1 MKAAFVLEPGPAS
14 TIQVADLPKPT
25 PTGREILVRIGTIA
39 INPIETYVRAGVVKM
54 PIPSPYILGT
64 DFAGTV
70 EAVGPEARRFKVGDR
85 VWGSNQA
92 LLGRQG
98 VAAEYAAID
107 EEFAYPTPAGVS
119 DDDAAG
125 IALVGITA
133 HLGLFRDAGLKGG
146 ERVFVSGGTGGVGS
160 CVVQMAKAV
169 GASVM
174 TSAGSD
180 AKVAEALNLGADAVV
195 NYKTASVDEG
205 VKGFAPQGVDVW
217 WETTRE
223 PNLELIVPLLAKRG
237 RVILMAGRDAKPVLP
252 LGAFYT
258 KDCKILGFA
267 MFNASA
273 DEQRAAATQM
283 AGWLAEGKL
292 RPKIGRIF
300 PLDQAAAA
308 HALQE
313 ENTLRQAGTLAG
325 KILLHP

>member
-1 MKAAFVLEPGPAS
+1 MKAAFVLEPGPVS
-14 TIQVADLPKPT
+14 TIQVGDLPKPT
-25 PTGREILVRIGTIA
+25 PKGREILVRIGTVA
-39 INPIETYVRAGVVKM
+39 INPIETYVRAGAVKM

-64 DFAGTV
+64 DFAGTI
-70 EAVGPEARRFKVGDR
+70 EATGPEVRRFKVGDR

-107 EEFAYPTPAGVS
+107 EEFAYPTPTGVS

-133 HLGLFRDAGLKGG
+133 HLGLFRDAQLKGG
-146 ERVFVSGGTGGVGS
+146 EKVFVSGGTGGVGS

-174 TSAGSD
+174 TSVGSEE
-180 AKVAEALNLGADAVV
+180 KVTQALKIGADAVV
-195 NYKTASVDEG
+195 NYKTASVEEG

-237 RVILMAGRDAKPVLP
+237 RVVLMAGRDAKPVLP

-267 MFNASA
+267 MFNASP
-273 DEQRAAATQM
+273 DEQRSSATQM

-292 RPKIGRIF
+292 KPKIGQVF
-300 PLDQAAAA
+300 PLEQAAAA

-313 ENTLRQAGTLAG
+313 ENTLRQAGTLSG